1 LRIIAFTGIGNAQL
15 PQGFHGSRAAMA
27 KITKEFIDKLAAKGR
42 EFFEWDAE
50 VRGFGVRVMK
60 SGRISFIV
68 QYKTPQGAT
77 RRMVIGQ
84 VGALTPDQARKLAKA
99 RLAEVEQGRDPS
111 AQRHEARTALTVDEL
126 CGQYLEA
133 ARAGLVLTRFRKPK
147 RPRTIYDDEG
157 RVLRHIKPLIGHL
170 VAANPPLTAAV
181 VQRMADAIAAGKTA
195 GTFKTKSRGV
205 AKVAGGAAAAART
218 VELFGGIWSW
228 AERRGLVSGPNPAR
242 GVEKHKGDAKERFL
256 NPDELARLG
265 AVLREQEATQ
275 PAAVAALRLIAV
287 TGLRREEACGLRWR
301 EIDATMGC
309 LRLEATKTGR
319 SMRPIGQPALRLLA
333 ALPRGASEW
342 VFPNRDDTGS
352 ADLKKRIAELF
363 DKAGLADARAHD
375 LRRSYATIAAD
386 EGYGDATIGE
396 LLGHARRGVT
406 AVHYIRRPDA
416 ALIAAA
422 DRVASR
428 IAAAMESGNGIDIL
442 PLSRAREGV
451 L

>member
-1 LRIIAFTGIGNAQL
+1 
-15 PQGFHGSRAAMA
+15 MA

-60 SGRISFIV
+60 SGRMSFIV

-111 AQRHEARTALTVDEL
+111 VQRHEARTALTVDEL

-157 RVLRHIKPLIGHL
+157 RVLRHIKPLIGNL

-181 VQRMADAIAAGKTA
+181 VQRMSDAIAAGKTA

-218 VELFGGIWSW
+218 VELLGGVWSW

-256 NPDELARLG
+256 NPEELARLG
-265 AVLREQEATQ
+265 TVLREQEATQ
-275 PAAVAALRLIAV
+275 PAAVAALRLIAF

-319 SMRPIGQPALRLLA
+319 SMRPISQPALRLLE
-333 ALPRGASEW
+333 ALPRTASEW

-422 DRVASR
+422 DRVTSR
-428 IAAAMESGNGIDIL
+428 IAAAMESGKVAEIL
-442 PLSRAREGV
+442 PIAKARGC
-451 L
+451 LP

>member
-1 LRIIAFTGIGNAQL
+1 
-15 PQGFHGSRAAMA
+15 MA

-42 EFFEWDAE
+42 ESFEWDAE

-60 SGRISFIV
+60 SGRMSFIV

-84 VGALTPDQARKLAKA
+84 VGALTPDQARKLAKP

-157 RVLRHIKPLIGHL
+157 RVLRHIKPLIGNL

-205 AKVAGGAAAAART
+205 AKVAGAAAAAART
-218 VELFGGIWSW
+218 VELLGGIWSW

-265 AVLREQEATQ
+265 AVLPAPKGDEQNVQ
-275 PAAVAALRLIAV
+275 
-287 TGLRREEACGLRWR
+287 
-301 EIDATMGC
+301 
-309 LRLEATKTGR
+309 
-319 SMRPIGQPALRLLA
+319 S
-333 ALPRGASEW
+333 S
-342 VFPNRDDTGS
+342 
-352 ADLKKRIAELF
+352 
-363 DKAGLADARAHD
+363 
-375 LRRSYATIAAD
+375 RRSI
-386 EGYGDATIGE
+386 E
-396 LLGHARRGVT
+396 
-406 AVHYIRRPDA
+406 
-416 ALIAAA
+416 
-422 DRVASR
+422 
-428 IAAAMESGNGIDIL
+428 
-442 PLSRAREGV
+442 
-451 L
+451 

>member
-1 LRIIAFTGIGNAQL
+1 
-15 PQGFHGSRAAMA
+15 MA

-42 EFFEWDAE
+42 ESFEWDAE

-60 SGRISFIV
+60 SGRMSFIV

-157 RVLRHIKPLIGHL
+157 RVLRHIKPLIGNL

-218 VELFGGIWSW
+218 VELLGGIWSW

-275 PAAVAALRLIAV
+275 PAAVAALRLIAF

-301 EIDATMGC
+301 EIDATAGC
-309 LRLEATKTGR
+309 LRLETTKTGR
-319 SMRPIGQPALRLLA
+319 SMRPIGRPALSLLE

-363 DKAGLADARAHD
+363 DTAGLADARAHD
-375 LRRSYATIAAD
+375 LRRSFATVAAD

-422 DRVASR
+422 DRVAER
-428 IAAAMESGNGIDIL
+428 IAAAMASEDDGDAL
-442 PLSRAREGV
+442 PLKNVAEW
-451 L
+451 

>member
-1 LRIIAFTGIGNAQL
+1 
-15 PQGFHGSRAAMA
+15 MA

-60 SGRISFIV
+60 SGRMSFIV

-157 RVLRHIKPLIGHL
+157 RVLRHIKPLIGNL

-205 AKVAGGAAAAART
+205 AKVAGAAAAAART
-218 VELFGGIWSW
+218 VELLGGIWSW

-242 GVEKHKGDAKERFL
+242 GVEKHKCDAKERFL
-256 NPDELARLG
+256 SPDELARLG
-265 AVLREQEATQ
+265 AVLREQEATH
-275 PAAVAALRLIAV
+275 PAAVAALRLIAF

-301 EIDATMGC
+301 EIDATAGC
-309 LRLEATKTGR
+309 LRLEATETGR
-319 SMRPIGQPALRLLA
+319 SMRPIGQPALSLFE
-333 ALPRGASEW
+333 ALSRGASEW

-375 LRRSYATIAAD
+375 LRRSFATVAAD

-428 IAAAMESGNGIDIL
+428 IAAAM
-442 PLSRAREGV
+442 AA
-451 L
+451 

>member
-1 LRIIAFTGIGNAQL
+1 
-15 PQGFHGSRAAMA
+15 MA
-27 KITKEFIDKLAAKGR
+27 KINKEFIDKLAAEGR

-60 SGRISFIV
+60 SGRMSFIV

-111 AQRHEARTALTVDEL
+111 AQRHEARAALTVNEL

-157 RVLRHIKPLIGHL
+157 RVLRHIKPLIGNL

-218 VELFGGIWSW
+218 VELLGGIWSW
-228 AERRGLVSGPNPAR
+228 ASRRGLVSGPNPAR

-256 NPDELARLG
+256 SPDELARLG

-275 PAAVAALRLIAV
+275 PAAVAALRLIAF

-319 SMRPIGQPALRLLA
+319 SMRPIGQPALRLLE

-352 ADLKKRIAELF
+352 ADLKKRVAELF

-375 LRRSYATIAAD
+375 LRRSFATVAAD

-422 DRVASR
+422 DRVAER
-428 IAAAMESGNGIDIL
+428 IAAAMAGEDDGDAL
-442 PLSRAREGV
+442 PLKKLAER
-451 L
+451 

>member
-1 LRIIAFTGIGNAQL
+1 
-15 PQGFHGSRAAMA
+15 MA
-27 KITKEFIDKLAAKGR
+27 KITKEFIDKLATKGR

-60 SGRISFIV
+60 SGRMSFIV

-111 AQRHEARTALTVDEL
+111 SQRHEARTALTVDEL

-157 RVLRHIKPLIGHL
+157 RVLRHIKPLIGKL
-170 VAANPPLTAAV
+170 VAANPPLSTAV
-181 VQRMADAIAAGKTA
+181 VQRMADSITAGKTA

-218 VELFGGIWSW
+218 VELLGGIWSW

-265 AVLREQEATQ
+265 AVLREQEVAQ
-275 PAAVAALRLIAV
+275 PAAVAALRLIAF

-301 EIDATMGC
+301 EIDTTAGC

-319 SMRPIGQPALRLLA
+319 SMRPIGQPAQSLLE

-428 IAAAMESGNGIDIL
+428 IAAAMESGKGIDIL
-442 PLSRAREGV
+442 PLSRARERV

>member
-1 LRIIAFTGIGNAQL
+1 
-15 PQGFHGSRAAMA
+15 
-27 KITKEFIDKLAAKGR
+27 
-42 EFFEWDAE
+42 
-50 VRGFGVRVMK
+50 
-60 SGRISFIV
+60 
-68 QYKTPQGAT
+68 
-77 RRMVIGQ
+77 
-84 VGALTPDQARKLAKA
+84 
-99 RLAEVEQGRDPS
+99 
-111 AQRHEARTALTVDEL
+111 
-126 CGQYLEA
+126 
-133 ARAGLVLTRFRKPK
+133 
-147 RPRTIYDDEG
+147 
-157 RVLRHIKPLIGHL
+157 
-170 VAANPPLTAAV
+170 
-181 VQRMADAIAAGKTA
+181 MADAIAAGKTA

-218 VELFGGIWSW
+218 VELLGGIWSW

-275 PAAVAALRLIAV
+275 PAAVAALRLIAF

-301 EIDATMGC
+301 EIDATAGC
-309 LRLEATKTGR
+309 LRLETTKTGR
-319 SMRPIGQPALRLLA
+319 SMRPIGRPALSLLE

-363 DKAGLADARAHD
+363 DTAGLADARAHD
-375 LRRSYATIAAD
+375 LRRSFATVAAD

-406 AVHYIRRPDA
+406 AVHYIRCPDA

-422 DRVASR
+422 DRVAER
-428 IAAAMESGNGIDIL
+428 IAAAMASEDDGDAL
-442 PLSRAREGV
+442 PLKNVAEW
-451 L
+451 

>member
-1 LRIIAFTGIGNAQL
+1 
-15 PQGFHGSRAAMA
+15 MA

-42 EFFEWDAE
+42 ESFEWDAE

-60 SGRISFIV
+60 SGRMSFIV

-157 RVLRHIKPLIGHL
+157 RVLRHIKPLIGNL

-218 VELFGGIWSW
+218 VELLGGIWSW

-275 PAAVAALRLIAV
+275 PAAVAALRLIAF

-301 EIDATMGC
+301 EIDATAGC
-309 LRLEATKTGR
+309 LRLETTKTGR
-319 SMRPIGQPALRLLA
+319 SMRPIGRPALSLLE

-363 DKAGLADARAHD
+363 DTAGLADARAHD
-375 LRRSYATIAAD
+375 LRRSFATVAAD

-406 AVHYIRRPDA
+406 AVHYIRCPDA

-422 DRVASR
+422 DRVAER
-428 IAAAMESGNGIDIL
+428 IAAAMASEDDGDAL
-442 PLSRAREGV
+442 PLKNVAEW
-451 L
+451 